1 MKKLRLSPD
10 IVLIQIEDIYFLVA
24 AKNARKVCPYIREI
38 DEVGAFIW
46 RQLEKKTNRQ
56 QIAALLREEFLV
68 PEGTDLKADI
78 DEYIYNLKKDHY
90 LIPIEA
96 DK

>member
-1 MKKLRLSPD
+1 MKELRVNPD
-10 IVLIQIEDIYFLVA
+10 VVLLQIEKVYILAA

-46 RQLEKKTNRQ
+46 KQLEKKTDSQ
-56 QIAALLREEFLV
+56 QIAALLREEYLI
-68 PEGTDLKADI
+68 PEGTDLNADI
-78 DEYIYNLKKDHY
+78 DEYINNLKNDHY
-90 LIPIEA
+90 LIPIEE